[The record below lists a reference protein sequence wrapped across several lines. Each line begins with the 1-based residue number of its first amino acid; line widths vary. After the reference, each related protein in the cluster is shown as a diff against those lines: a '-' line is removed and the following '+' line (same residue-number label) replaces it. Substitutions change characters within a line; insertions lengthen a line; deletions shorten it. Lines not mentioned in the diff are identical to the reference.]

1 MKSGRFTDDEV
12 REIRQS
18 RRPVRAL
25 AEEYGV
31 SFAAIQK
38 IRSRRSYRHV
48 PDDPGQGPRTPTAQS
63 DPGLREDT
71 LPHLTPAGRA
81 RETKWL
87 TDAEVREIRR
97 SDRSSRTLAEK
108 YGVSQPTII
117 RVKNGK
123 SYGQVPDLDDSPLW
137 GQYVRKYALD
147 LMSGLP
153 SGYCPTVVTS
163 PPLFSMS
170 NYSRQYMS
178 RDEARF
184 HYIRRQLRVIEE
196 CIRVAGD
203 EGIVLYHTTLDIKS
217 ELLYEYERLGGFPS
231 PEIIIWDH
239 LTPEPSPGNWYNT
252 KSYIVMFTGQDWRIP
267 VDWSAKPHFSGDT
280 WEIELMDEQEYM
292 KLAPPSHWKYSRDWD
307 YGGSRYSY
315 STYRRYMQQRWY
327 SFPDELADRCL
338 SFGRGTVLDP
348 FAGAGAI
355 PLAAKR
361 AGRPWLASDTRI
373 SLMKIFERRVSE
385 EYPHQN

>member
-1 MKSGRFTDDEV
+1 MRSGRFTDDEV

-18 RRPVRAL
+18 RRTVRAL

-38 IRSRRSYRHV
+38 IRSQRSYKHV
-48 PDDPGQGPRTPTAQS
+48 PDEPGQGAGTPPAQS
-63 DPGLREDT
+63 GPELREDS
-71 LPHLTPAGRA
+71 LPNLPLGGRA
-81 RETKWL
+81 RETKRL

-97 SDRSSRTLAEK
+97 SGLSSRTLAEE

-123 SYGQVPDLDDSPLW
+123 SYSQVPELEDSPLR
-137 GQYVRKYALD
+137 GQYVRKYALE
-147 LMSGLP
+147 LLSGLP

-196 CIRVAGD
+196 CVRVAGD
-203 EGIVLYHTTLDIKS
+203 EGVVLYHTTLDIKS
-217 ELLYEYERLGGFPS
+217 DLLYEYERLGGLPS

-239 LTPEPSPGNWYNT
+239 LAPEPGSAGWQDT
-252 KSYIVMFTGQDWRIP
+252 TSYILVFREKSSATAHTWEDTWKIEPMDEHEYMDAA
-267 VDWSAKPHFSGDT
+267 DWS
-280 WEIELMDEQEYM
+280 
-292 KLAPPSHWKYSRDWD
+292 
-307 YGGSRYSY
+307 YSY
-315 STYRRYMQQRWY
+315 SAYRRYMQQRWY
-327 SFPDELADRCL
+327 SFPDELADRCI
-338 SFGRGTVLDP
+338 SFGWGTVLDP
-348 FAGAGAI
+348 FAGDGAI
-355 PLAAKR
+355 PLAAMR
-361 AGRPWLASDTRI
+361 AGRPWLACDTRV
-373 SLMKIFERRVSE
+373 SLMEIFNRRASLGVLM
-385 EYPHQN
+385 PPLGG